1 MRYLCLS
8 FSLGDI
14 QITYAGYKFL
24 CFVVPSVAHC
34 LIDSEE
40 LYTYRSHF
48 HHRQSSP
55 MSYGESRYSSS
66 GGGGGG
72 GGGGGYGG
80 GGGSY
85 GGGGGGQYNGHQS
98 NNSGGR
104 GGGALG
110 ANLRTPDWSRIELI
124 QFQKDFYQEHDEVKK
139 LSRDEV
145 DDFRRKHEI
154 TVNGSGI
161 PNPVRTFEQSCY
173 PEYLLKELY
182 AAGFKGPTPIQAQ
195 GWPMALSGRDM
206 IGVAETGSGKTL
218 SFLLPGIVHINAQPL
233 LQRGDGPIVL
243 VLAPT
248 RELANQIMSECSKF
262 GDSSRIKYTCIY
274 GGVPKSDQARQ
285 LREGV
290 EVVIATPGRLID
302 FLESST
308 TNLRRVTYL
317 CFDEADRMLD
327 MGFEPQL
334 RVNDLTCFNSS
345 SPSPRAALHTLLP
358 APFSALMSS
367 LTY

>member
-1 MRYLCLS
+1 MLLDRPETETGIMTSRGAKSTPSPAESKVVEGWEYHTYSRGDPERYAYIGKDMS
-8 FSLGDI
+8 SDGA
-14 QITYAGYKFL
+14 TPAFL
-24 CFVVPSVAHC
+24 
-34 LIDSEE
+34 D
-40 LYTYRSHF
+40 
-48 HHRQSSP
+48 
-55 MSYGESRYSSS
+55 YGNKATRAAADAQQSRYSSS

-72 GGGGGYGG
+72 SGGYGS

-85 GGGGGGQYNGHQS
+85 GGESGGQYNGHQS
-98 NNSGGR
+98 NAGGGR

-145 DDFRRKHEI
+145 DEFRREHEI
-154 TVNGSGI
+154 TVSGSGI

-173 PEYLLKELY
+173 PGYLLKELY

-195 GWPMALSGRDM
+195 GWPMALSGRGM

-218 SFLLPGIVHINAQPL
+218 SFLLLGIVHINAQPL
-233 LQRGDGPIVL
+233 LQRGHGPIVL

-248 RELANQIMSECSKF
+248 RELANQIMSECSKL

-308 TNLRRVTYL
+308 TNL
-317 CFDEADRMLD
+317 
-327 MGFEPQL
+327 
-334 RVNDLTCFNSS
+334 
-345 SPSPRAALHTLLP
+345 
-358 APFSALMSS
+358 
-367 LTY
+367 